1 VVLRFSISQH
11 SRDEV
16 LMISLVNYFG
26 IGTYLPAGSNKD
38 LGNFEVKKFSD
49 ISNKIIPFF
58 ANIQSWELKL

>member
-1 VVLRFSISQH
+1 
-11 SRDEV
+11 
-16 LMISLVNYFG
+16 MISLVNYFG

-58 ANIQSWELKL
+58 ANIQSWKLKL